1 MARLGPPYR
10 AVAVQSRWSAS
21 PDLTLC
27 PLEIKVKTWL
37 AGLDSTLFILATQL
51 SSDTVAELWKVIGRT
66 RLLSITLDDD
76 GVER

>member
-37 AGLDSTLFILATQL
+37 AGLEATLFILATQL